1 MTINPKKPR
10 DQKEDDMN
18 VLVFN
23 PGSSSLKFEVIASGP
38 PRGQVVRGRTLLRG
52 VVEPIGG
59 HSKLVLFDGQT
70 AVPQEE
76 LSVRDH
82 GQAAKRVLNCMEA
95 GKFSAQG
102 IATTRDV
109 QIAGYRVVHGG
120 QRYREPVRIDDDV
133 IKTIE
138 EQEILAPLHNAGAS
152 AVIRASRS
160 KLGEGIP
167 AVAVFD
173 TGFHS
178 TLPDRASIYAIPW
191 ELTRRYGI
199 RRFGFHGISHNYL
212 LLRYAELTETPVER
226 TNIISLHLEGG
237 SSATAVVG
245 GKSIDTS
252 MGFTPLEGL
261 VMGTRSGD
269 VDPALVAFLAQQ
281 EKVDASVVEDWLN
294 KKSGLLGVS
303 GRSQDTRVLVPHA
316 SEDERTELALD
327 IFAYRVRKYI
337 GAYLAATGG
346 VAAVVFGGGIGENT
360 PDVRRRICE
369 GLEWLGL
376 DFDPERNAATVDRE
390 GQITRNGSRLHAY
403 VIPTKEALMIAHEAL
418 RCCGRTS
425 SIARRPDIA

>member
-1 MTINPKKPR
+1 MPSR
-10 DQKEDDMN
+10 
-18 VLVFN
+18 
-23 PGSSSLKFEVIASGP
+23 GSS
-38 PRGQVVRGRTLLRG
+38 
-52 VVEPIGG
+52 
-59 HSKLVLFDGQT
+59 H
-70 AVPQEE
+70 
-76 LSVRDH
+76 
-82 GQAAKRVLNCMEA
+82 AATEFA
-95 GKFSAQG
+95 
-102 IATTRDV
+102 
-109 QIAGYRVVHGG
+109 
-120 QRYREPVRIDDDV
+120 
-133 IKTIE
+133 
-138 EQEILAPLHNAGAS
+138 
-152 AVIRASRS
+152 
-160 KLGEGIP
+160 
-167 AVAVFD
+167 D
-173 TGFHS
+173 TGS
-178 TLPDRASIYAIPW
+178 T
-191 ELTRRYGI
+191 
-199 RRFGFHGISHNYL
+199 GISHNYL
-212 LLRYAELTETPVER
+212 LLRYAELTATPVER

-281 EKVDASVVEDWLN
+281 EKVDASVVEGWLN

-316 SEDERTELALD
+316 GEDERTELALD

-376 DFDPERNAATVDRE
+376 NFDPERNAATVDRE
-390 GQITRNGSRLHAY
+390 GQITRNGSRVHAY

-418 RCCGRTS
+418 RCCGRNRAS
-425 SIARRPDIA
+425 